1 MKYTFAVALAAGVEA
16 HHHVHQNHIVDM
28 MNLQTQVAGP
38 PVHMK
43 GNHWRWNWPNGIVDD
58 STDDD
63 TIMNWMRKPKPANPP
78 IKYHDKM
85 RQWQS
90 GTWPVNFSWN
100 APMDKATYHNWID
113 DGTDDNESVDVMT
126 AQHGI

>member
-1 MKYTFAVALAAGVEA
+1 MKYTFAVALIAGAEA
-16 HHHVHQNHIVDM
+16 HNHLHQNHIVDM
-28 MNLQTQVAGP
+28 MNLQTGVEGP
-38 PVHMK
+38 PIHMN
-43 GNHWRWNWPNGIVDD
+43 GNTWRRQWPQGIDD

-63 TIMNWMRKPKPANPP
+63 TIMNWMRKPKSANPP

-100 APMDKATYHNWID
+100 APMSKATYHNQID
-113 DGTDDNESVDVMT
+113 DGSDDNESVDIMT
-126 AQHGI
+126 AHHGI

>member
-85 RQWQS
+85 RQWQQ
-90 GTWPVNFSWN
+90 GNWPVNFSWN

-113 DGTDDNESVDVMT
+113 DGSDDNESVDVMT
-126 AQHGI
+126 AHHGI